1 MAYVLAETPT
11 FDPDIVV
18 PEGTDSRVDA
28 AEKVAALAQKL
39 ANRTRNLQGITNNA
53 ALKNAANVFTAAN
66 VFNAGLTAN
75 AAVVTGQLTV
85 NGGIK
90 ATDGTLELTSTV
102 NASGAV
108 NVSGALTVTGV
119 TNHTGQVRVNGGL
132 AAADGEIEVVSELH
146 ANGSVYVNVP
156 HLFLDE
162 GVDIVHP
169 TFDGAV
175 QPQRLVQ
182 LDISRATIVSGA
194 AAWDDLGGFWYTSG
208 SAAKLEVPIILPRVT
223 EQWSFQVLWSCDG
236 VSGSATAEV
245 WRWSHDY
252 SLIGYQ
258 ALSDG
263 ESLGLATLLTYSS
276 TPGEGIV
283 NAGPVITDAVDP
295 ANSRLAVI
303 VRLPAGA
310 NNRLFG
316 LRLQFWD
323 PGPRNG

>member
-1 MAYVLAETPT
+1 MAHVITETPT
-11 FDPDIVV
+11 FTATVTVPD
-18 PEGTDSRVDA
+18 GTDSRVNA
-28 AEKVAALAQKL
+28 AEVVEAIAQAL
-39 ANRTRNLQGITNNA
+39 ANRTRALKAVTDNA
-53 ALKNAANVFTAAN
+53 AIKNAANTFTALN
-66 VFNAGLTAN
+66 TFNAGLVAN
-75 AAVVTGQLTV
+75 AATVTGALTV
-85 NGGIK
+85 NGGVK
-90 ATDGTLELTSTV
+90 ATDGTLEVTSTLV
-102 NASGAV
+102 ATGAV
-108 NVSGALTVTGV
+108 RVA
-119 TNHTGQVRVNGGL
+119 GQLRADGGI
-132 AAADGEIEVVSELH
+132 AAADGTIEVVSELH
-146 ANGSVYVNVP
+146 LNASTYVNVP

-169 TFDGAV
+169 TFGTHV

-182 LDISRATIVSGA
+182 LDISRAALVSGA

-223 EQWSFQVLWSCDG
+223 AQWSFQVLWSCDG

-258 ALSDG
+258 PRADG
-263 ESLGLATLLTYSS
+263 ESLGLVTLLTYSS
-276 TPGEGIV
+276 TAGDGIV
-283 NAGPVITDAVDP
+283 STGPVITDEVDP

-303 VRLPAGA
+303 VSLPAGA
-310 NNRLFG
+310 NNRLMG